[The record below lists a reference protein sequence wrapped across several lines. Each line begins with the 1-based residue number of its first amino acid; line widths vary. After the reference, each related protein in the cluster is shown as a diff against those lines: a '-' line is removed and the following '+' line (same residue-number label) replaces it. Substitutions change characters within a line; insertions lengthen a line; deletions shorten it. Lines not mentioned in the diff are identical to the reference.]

1 MSENLLVMNYFIVG
15 HPVLITCLGVVLLI
29 ALNVFLHRE
38 KLKEIIEEW
47 KLRKLL
53 KNIGLESL
61 HNVVIPDGMDGH
73 IFIEYLILMPNEIFI
88 LGVKKFRGLIFAAE
102 HIDFWTQVIG
112 NKSYKFENPLEQI
125 EMNVVFLN
133 SVLEGSQVGKKV
145 LFVNGSEFP
154 KGKPENIVSIDEV
167 EKWKREQIKA
177 SASASIQKDWDALVS
192 LSVKDGF
199 EKEPEML
206 VASSPFIW
214 RNIFSILSL
223 VVAISLWLFWRLSQ

>member
-1 MSENLLVMNYFIVG
+1 MSENLLIVNHFIVE
-15 HPVLITCLGVVLLI
+15 HPVLITCLGIVLLI

-38 KLKEIIEEW
+38 KLKEYIREW

-53 KNIGLESL
+53 KNIGLECL

-73 IFIEYLILMPNEIFI
+73 IFIEYLVLMPSKIFI

-112 NKSYKFENPLEQI
+112 NKSYKFENPLKQI
-125 EMNVVFLN
+125 ETNVVFLN
-133 SVLEGSQVGKKV
+133 SVLEDSEVGKKV
-145 LFVNGSEFP
+145 LFINGSDFP

-167 EKWKREQIKA
+167 KQWKREQITT
-177 SASASIQKDWDALVS
+177 SATAAIQKDWDALVS

-206 VASSPFIW
+206 AARTPFIW
-214 RNIFSILSL
+214 RNVFSILSF
-223 VVAISLWLFWRLSQ
+223 VVAISLWLIWRLL